1 MATIDLSYIRNLFGE
16 GTKSEG
22 DEQAYRELLLMV
34 LARATDADC
43 YTHPAEIE
51 AVQRVIKEQLNE
63 DISEDNITSVA
74 TTDLYQ
80 SAPLERYISRLAP
93 KLSIEQRQS
102 IVHGLMEVMRSDGQV
117 AASEIEYFN
126 EVVMS
131 LRLTYAEVVGLS

>member
-34 LARATDADC
+34 LARSTDADC

-80 SAPLERYISRLAP
+80 SAPLETYISRLAP

-131 LRLTYAEVVGLS
+131 LRLTYAEVVGLC

>member
-1 MATIDLSYIRNLFGE
+1 MATIDLSYIRNLFGD

-63 DISEDNITSVA
+63 DISEEDITSVA

-93 KLSIEQRQS
+93 KLSIEQRQN

-126 EVVMS
+126 EVVMA